1 MSNDDIYAR
10 LTEIFRDVFD
20 DDDIVLTPNT
30 TAADIHDWDS
40 FNHINLIVAIET
52 KFAIKFQTA
61 EIESLKNVGDMV
73 AVIERKIGAA
83 VR

>member
-1 MSNDDIYAR
+1 MSTDDIYAR

-30 TAADIHDWDS
+30 TAADIQDWDS

-52 KFAIKFQTA
+52 KFGIKFQTA

>member
-1 MSNDDIYAR
+1 MSTDDIYAR

-30 TAADIHDWDS
+30 TAADIQDWDS

-52 KFAIKFQTA
+52 RFGIKFQTA